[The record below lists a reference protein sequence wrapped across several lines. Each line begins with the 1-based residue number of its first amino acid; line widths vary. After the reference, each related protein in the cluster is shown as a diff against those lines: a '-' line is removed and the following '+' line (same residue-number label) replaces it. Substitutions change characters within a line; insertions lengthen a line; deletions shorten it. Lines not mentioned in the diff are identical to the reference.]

1 MSIQE
6 MSMQGTAVQPMSSAS
21 TQYDQDF
28 QDFDGDQ
35 NSLQNPLAGVDP
47 QQLAVGLGWFSIALG
62 IAQVAAPQMMTQL
75 IGLVESRNSQTVM
88 SALGL
93 REIVNGVAIL
103 AQPDNPLWVQTR
115 VAGDMMDL
123 AMLAT
128 AMASSKNDSAKV
140 GAALAAI
147 VGVTALDVL
156 ASFQLSGS
164 GK

>member
-1 MSIQE
+1 
-6 MSMQGTAVQPMSSAS
+6 MSMPPMSSQS
-21 TQYDQDF
+21 VQYAEDFQEFDQD
-28 QDFDGDQ
+28 Q
-35 NSLQNPLAGVDP
+35 SALQNPLAGVDA

-75 IGLVESRNSQTVM
+75 IGLEESRNSQTVM

-93 REIVNGVAIL
+93 REIANGVAIL

-140 GAALAAI
+140 GAALAAV

-164 GK
+164 GE